1 MAIAC
6 SSDRSAFRS
15 IWPEKYTYVSVLITF
30 ISVHIN
36 MIYMPLVKSIKNIGT
51 SGTSKVIPV
60 TQEIKALG
68 LDVRDSVVAALAV
81 PGSEEDYA
89 LNLASAFINPDVFY
103 VNNRIMCCK
112 DRYPNGQC
120 IENRLN
126 SRSLDECEQAYRR
139 MAAMQDLIDV
149 MREYTKN
156 KVSGPYSYYND
167 ELHSFIAKFDPD
179 DIVDKDEVGVKIKT
193 LIARMNALKA
203 CLETDLFDIAPL
215 DSIRVLRKNFDRAL
229 CDADALLR
237 CPPDKR
243 EEYCEQLNDVWN
255 EEVNNVIYCD
265 LYFIGLIIPFHM
277 EDYPV
282 YDCFPEFMV
291 IPAPT
296 QRMAKEKLQKTASE
310 TVDRGMD
317 FYTNAFG
324 PYENESEC
332 KDIVSYLKI
341 KWMIDVGAPAD
352 HNTVALVKNMVNEY
366 NIITGE

>member
-1 MAIAC
+1 MCQQMARYGNRIIESLYRFIDRESERRFQGIPMCQTSRFSIPCPLSVIPSVDVYSQKAVSPQTAC
-6 SSDRSAFRS
+6 ARDQNVSRTVSR
-15 IWPEKYTYVSVLITF
+15 PGGVVSV
-30 ISVHIN
+30 SPHVHE
-36 MIYMPLVKSIKNIGT
+36 SEDGQQDDRH
-51 SGTSKVIPV
+51 G
-60 TQEIKALG
+60 
-68 LDVRDSVVAALAV
+68 RDGHVDRHVAAVV
-81 PGSEEDYA
+81 PS
-89 LNLASAFINPDVFY
+89 SV
-103 VNNRIMCCK
+103 
-112 DRYPNGQC
+112 
-120 IENRLN
+120 
-126 SRSLDECEQAYRR
+126 
-139 MAAMQDLIDV
+139 
-149 MREYTKN
+149 
-156 KVSGPYSYYND
+156 
-167 ELHSFIAKFDPD
+167 AKFDPD

-193 LIARMNALKA
+193 LIVRMNALKA

-215 DSIRVLRKNFDRAL
+215 DSIKVLWKNFDRAL
-229 CDADALLR
+229 CDAYALLR
-237 CPPDKR
+237 YPPDKR
-243 EEYCEQLNDVWN
+243 EEYCEHLNDVWN

-265 LYFIGLIIPFHM
+265 LYFIGPIIPFHT

-310 TVDRGMD
+310 TVDHGMD
-317 FYTNAFG
+317 SYTNAFG